1 MAKPGRKKKQPPLT
15 PQEKQYVQARV
26 LTGSI
31 KKAEEVAGY
40 KEGEAPENLKRIRNY
55 AKEYREEMEGRFQS
69 KADEMIEELY
79 NLAKNS
85 ESEKIRLGAV
95 KDWLDRA
102 GLAPVSKSEVEQKR
116 VISADSMVSRELINR
131 LTNLQKG
138 NKKGE
143 E

>member
-1 MAKPGRKKKQPPLT
+1 
-15 PQEKQYVQARV
+15 
-26 LTGSI
+26 
-31 KKAEEVAGY
+31 
-40 KEGEAPENLKRIRNY
+40 
-55 AKEYREEMEGRFQS
+55 MEGRFQS

-102 GLAPVSKSEVEQKR
+102 GLAPVSKSEVEQKK